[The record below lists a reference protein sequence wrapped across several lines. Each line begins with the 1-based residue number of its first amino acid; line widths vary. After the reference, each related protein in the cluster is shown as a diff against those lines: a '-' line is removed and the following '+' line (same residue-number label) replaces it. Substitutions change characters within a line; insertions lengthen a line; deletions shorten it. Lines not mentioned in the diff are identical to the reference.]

1 VRKIQ
6 NLPTPRRGAG
16 ARLASMV
23 NTSELLI
30 NVVNVDPPKALL
42 EVWSRS
48 SRSFVGLRDQDG
60 SRRIGRT

>member
-1 VRKIQ
+1 
-6 NLPTPRRGAG
+6 
-16 ARLASMV
+16 MV

-48 SRSFVGLRDQDG
+48 SRSFVGLRDRDG